1 VARLANAGDDHPAM
15 AREDDLDRALEFL
28 ADARPERGHGVC
40 LDAQH
45 AAGEGDGSAF
55 ARSGNWVHGFD
66 ALNWRGRE
74 TGGSTG

>member
-1 VARLANAGDDHPAM
+1 MAG
-15 AREDDLDRALEFL
+15 ENDLDRALELL
-28 ADARPERGHGVC
+28 ADARAERGHGVG

-74 TGGSTG
+74 TGGSAG